1 MISIVVIATVRS
13 EFFTMKC
20 LILQLLRRILTFFFS
35 SHWIPIASVLFL
47 IFPFIGK
54 IVANFQ
60 SWVECWSGS
69 WSRSRSRK
77 KHIALVIVLW
87 MMRKRTQVDEFRY
100 LCHSKKWRRKN
111 SIKITFN
118 LYLAF
123 RFAGNVGRCRCRRNS
138 RKYIFHA
145 HHCLDSRRTHI
156 NCVSVCVFCMFSIAF
171 PKSWICKQK
180 IFLSTSTH
188 TTVYKC
194 KGKNSVLYANT
205 FNIVTKAG
213 EKYSLN
219 MTL

>member
-1 MISIVVIATVRS
+1 MGA
-13 EFFTMKC
+13 E
-20 LILQLLRRILTFFFS
+20 
-35 SHWIPIASVLFL
+35 
-47 IFPFIGK
+47 
-54 IVANFQ
+54 
-60 SWVECWSGS
+60 VEAEA
-69 WSRSRSRK
+69 RK

-180 IFLSTSTH
+180 IFLAMKFVYPHPHTPQCTNAKAKIPFCTQTLSTSWPKPARNILSIWLYSC
-188 TTVYKC
+188 VYSGC
-194 KGKNSVLYANT
+194 
-205 FNIVTKAG
+205 
-213 EKYSLN
+213 
-219 MTL
+219 